1 MKSVSGNTRRSQAG
15 CCCNECREEEV
26 LGVRE
31 EHSSQG
37 TSHRFSGT
45 VCGCMQHAS
54 IYLSISLKKD
64 NSFCHA
70 GHQTGTQCWGNE
82 Q

>member
-1 MKSVSGNTRRSQAG
+1 METHLEVRQAAVVMS
-15 CCCNECREEEV
+15 EV

-54 IYLSISLKKD
+54 IYLSISLKKG